1 MPEKV
6 LHLRSSAGFY
16 GAERVI
22 ITLMKRLPD
31 DGIETSLACIE
42 NYISGDR
49 SLLDHAHEANLNALE
64 IPCKSRMDF
73 RTISNLVRVCKQNQI
88 DIIHSHDYKSHF
100 YGGIAARVAGRRQVA
115 TLHGKTFGDVKNRAY
130 ELVENLLLR
139 MVSHITVV
147 SEQLYEELS
156 KTSLKKK
163 LSLVANGVDDK
174 NFSPDVKGLGKQYWG
189 FDPSCFVFGI
199 IARLS
204 EEKGHQVLLEAFSK
218 LNDQNKNIGLL
229 LVGNGPLNGDLIN
242 LTQELN
248 LTDKIKFTGSR
259 TEVEQILNDIDCY
272 VSPSHTEG
280 MPMSILEAMASA
292 LPIVATDVGAVG
304 RLLCDDHGKL
314 VSPGDVDGL
323 AKQMQ
328 SIIDEKNSIQKYGDK
343 CRIRVEEEYSAGIQS
358 REFAKIYR
366 SVLI

>member
-1 MPEKV
+1 MPVKV

-22 ITLMKRLPD
+22 ITLMRRLPD
-31 DGIETSLACIE
+31 DGVEATLACIE
-42 NYISGDR
+42 NYISGDQ
-49 SLLDHAHEANLNALE
+49 SLLDRALESNLQALE
-64 IPCKSRMDF
+64 ISCKSRMDF
-73 RTISNLVRVCKQNQI
+73 RTISNLVQVCKSNQI

-100 YGGIAARVAGRRQVA
+100 YGGIAARLAGCRQVA

-147 SEQLYEELS
+147 SEQLYADIS
-156 KTSLKKK
+156 KTSLGKK
-163 LSLVANGVDDK
+163 LSLVANGVDEQSF
-174 NFSPDVKGLGKQYWG
+174 NPDVEGFSKQYWG

-204 EEKGHQVLLEAFSK
+204 EEKGHRVLLEAFSK
-218 LNDQNKNIGLL
+218 LHDRNENIGLL
-229 LVGNGPLNGDLIN
+229 LVGDGPLKDDLIN
-242 LTQELN
+242 LINDLGLAN
-248 LTDKIKFTGSR
+248 KIKFGGSR
-259 TEVEQILNDIDCY
+259 TEVEQILNDLDCY

-304 RLLCDDHGKL
+304 HLLRDEYGKL
-314 VSPGDVDGL
+314 VSPGDVNGL
-323 AKQMQ
+323 AEQMQ
-328 SIIDEKNSIQKYGDK
+328 AILDEKNNIQTYGKK
-343 CRIRVEEEYSAGIQS
+343 CRKRIEEEYCAGIQS
-358 REFAKIYR
+358 REFARIYR
-366 SVLI
+366 SVLE